1 MTVTISIDDIEY
13 TDIKEAI
20 KNNEPIEKKLLVK
33 NLTSSVTKPVEI
45 DNIIYI
51 ENDINEAIKNN
62 NTIEDKLH
70 LIICVSNPCQ
80 FIRRYILCNEFIK
93 RIEKDFVNDII
104 LYVVELCYNNQ
115 EFQVTEK
122 DNPRHLQLRTN
133 TSALWSKEN
142 MWNLGVK
149 LLPTNYKAVAFSDC
163 DIEFT
168 NLHFAKDILK
178 ILNGCRDILH
188 MHSHCLDLNLDKK
201 PMSIF
206 SSFGYQYS
214 NTQPYSR
221 NTIHFFH
228 PGFTVC
234 FTRKAFEQIGGVY
247 QQSIL
252 GAGDHNLFLCLIG
265 NGIKSLHPDVSDG
278 YKKSI
283 IEFEKK
289 CKGLRLGSHQSN
301 IIKHFFHGSKLN
313 RQYAQRWQVLIKH
326 QYDPYKH
333 ITIDHQGL
341 QIPSK
346 ECPEEMLKEIM
357 LYFSE
362 RNEDEYYLEH
372 LEKLKKLSIKD

>member
-1 MTVTISIDDIEY
+1 MTVINDIEIEP
-13 TDIKEAI
+13 DLIKYQINDKE
-20 KNNEPIEKKLLVK
+20 VK
-33 NLTSSVTKPVEI
+33 NSIEI

-62 NTIEDKLH
+62 VPIEDKLH

-80 FIRRYILCNEFIK
+80 FVRRYILCKEFIT
-93 RIEKDFVNDII
+93 RIEKDFTNDII
-104 LYVVELCYNNQ
+104 LYVVELCYNDQ
-115 EFQVTEK
+115 KFQVTDK

-133 TSALWSKEN
+133 SSPLWSKEN
-142 MWNLGVK
+142 LWNLGVK
-149 LLPTNYKAVAFSDC
+149 LLPKDYTHVAFSDC

-214 NTQPYSR
+214 NSQPYSR
-221 NTIHFFH
+221 NTIHFWH
-228 PGFTVC
+228 PGFNVA
-234 FTRKAFEQIGGVY
+234 FTRKAYEQIGGIFQKSV
-247 QQSIL
+247 L

-265 NGIKSLHPDVSDG
+265 NGIKSLNPDVSDG

-301 IIKHFFHGSKLN
+301 IIKHSFHGSKKN
-313 RQYAQRWQVLIKH
+313 RQYAERWQVLIKY

-346 ECPEEMLKEIM
+346 NCPEEMLKDII

-372 LEKLKKLSIKD
+372 LEKLKKLSLNN

>member
-1 MTVTISIDDIEY
+1 MTVINSIEID
-13 TDIKEAI
+13 KSL
-20 KNNEPIEKKLLVK
+20 KNNQE
-33 NLTSSVTKPVEI
+33 NLTSPITNKPVEI

-62 NTIEDKLH
+62 NPIEDKLH

-80 FIRRYILCNEFIK
+80 FIRRYILCHEFIK
-93 RIEKDFVNDII
+93 RIENDFTNDII
-104 LYVVELCYNNQ
+104 LYVVELCYNDQ
-115 EFQVTEK
+115 KFQITEK
-122 DNPRHLQLRTN
+122 DNPRHLQLRSN
-133 TSALWSKEN
+133 SSPLWSKEN
-142 MWNLGVK
+142 LWNLGVK
-149 LLPTNYKAVAFSDC
+149 LLPTNYKAVAFSDA

-178 ILNGCRDILH
+178 ILNGTRDVLH
-188 MHSHCLDLNLDKK
+188 MHSHCLDLNLDNK

-221 NTIHFFH
+221 NTIHFWH
-228 PGFTVC
+228 PGMTIA
-234 FTRKAFEQIGGVY
+234 FTRKAYEQIGIY
-247 QQSIL
+247 QESIL
-252 GAGDHNLFLCLIG
+252 GSGDHNLFLCLIG
-265 NGIKSLHPDVSDG
+265 NGIKSLHPHVSDG

-313 RQYAQRWQVLIKH
+313 RKYAERFQILIKH
-326 QYDPYKH
+326 QYDPFKH

-346 ECPEEMLKEIM
+346 DCPDEMLKDIM

-372 LEKLKKLSIKD
+372 LKKLTIKN